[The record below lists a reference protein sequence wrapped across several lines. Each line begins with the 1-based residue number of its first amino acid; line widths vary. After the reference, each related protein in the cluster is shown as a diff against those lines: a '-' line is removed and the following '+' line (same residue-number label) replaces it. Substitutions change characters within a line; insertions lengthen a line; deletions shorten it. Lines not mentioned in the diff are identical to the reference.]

1 MRQLWVSLDNSALR
15 ELAGSD
21 DLRRLEEEAGK
32 PKRER
37 GVVFCYSYTSFSELL
52 LRTGPHN
59 GSVHQELLGVAERL
73 CGPDR
78 GAYLP
83 PPAVHLHLWLEG
95 MTPDENTRRNVAML
109 GNLIHDFIGV
119 QSYDDFV
126 ERFGPMQQGMAES
139 LAQYTE
145 ALLDEV
151 RFRRDRIRFRADARA
166 SFERAMSV
174 PNLLHQNREEILSQ
188 FELSAYFG
196 KASDEEILR
205 AAAGLLCYLELERAF
220 AAWYCLDEVE
230 PQLGHYFARQEAV
243 YLDGCDYVV
252 SADRSYRDLFNR
264 YESNHL
270 NGRAI
275 TITDLTRHL
284 NHPCLVPRASA
295 G

>member
-15 ELAGSD
+15 ELAGST
-21 DLRRLEEEAGK
+21 DLCRFEDEAKK
-32 PKRER
+32 PARER
-37 GVVFCYSYTSFSELL
+37 RIIFCYSFTSFSELL

-59 GSVHQELLGVAERL
+59 GSMHQELLTVAERL

-83 PPAVHLHLWLEG
+83 PPSVHLHLWLEG
-95 MTPDENTRRNVAML
+95 MTKDEKTARDVAIL
-109 GNLIHDFIGV
+109 GTLIRDFIGA

-126 ERFGPMQQGMAES
+126 TRFGSMQKGMADS
-139 LAQYTE
+139 LAGYTE

-151 RFRRDRIRFRADARA
+151 RYRRDRIRFRADARE

-174 PNLLHQNREEILSQ
+174 SSLLHKNREEILAQ
-188 FELSAYFG
+188 FELADYF
-196 KASDEEILR
+196 ANAPDEEILR
-205 AAAGLLCYLELERAF
+205 AAGGLLCYLELERAF
-220 AAWYCLDEVE
+220 AAWYCFDDVE
-230 PQLGHYFARQEAV
+230 PQPGHYFARQEAV

-252 SADRSYRDLFNR
+252 TADSCYKELFNR
-264 YESNHL
+264 YESERL

-275 TITDLTRHL
+275 TVTDLTRHL
-284 NHPCLVPRASA
+284 NQPCLVPRANA